1 MRSIEFSRLA
11 LPLLLVPLAVAVQ
24 DDDGPAPLPRAG
36 LVTLYAGD
44 DLASSFD
51 FRSGTHGAAV
61 FDGEVQLGGQ
71 IAYDAFAPGL
81 LSYGF
86 VRDEHVALLDLGA
99 LEVPPQARARDRA
112 LEFPLS
118 LFHTLFLRGPSFY
131 YLGPGGDAHSF
142 QGADAIFEPLPPEAL
157 RHVEPVLDHVY
168 LLRVKRDKARDDELF
183 KFQVVAK
190 LPDHSLTLR
199 WARVEGG

>member
-1 MRSIEFSRLA
+1 MRPIVSTRVA

-24 DDDGPAPLPRAG
+24 EAVGPPPTPRAG

-51 FRSGTHGAAV
+51 FRSGGYGAAV
-61 FDGEVQLGGQ
+61 FDGEVLLAGQ

-86 VRDEHVALLDLGA
+86 VRDEKIALLDLGA
-99 LEVPPQARARDRA
+99 LEVPPQPRARDQA
-112 LEFPLS
+112 LEFPIS

-131 YLGPGGDAHSF
+131 YLGPGGDAHPF
-142 QGADAIFEPLPPEAL
+142 QAADAIFEPLPPESL
-157 RHVEPVLDHVY
+157 RHVEPELDHVY
-168 LLRVKRDKARDDELF
+168 LLRVKRDKAREDELF